1 MSKNYNR
8 VIKFLNFKNLKT
20 IIKTLICMTFYLK
33 RNNIVVTG
41 GSGRLGKLL
50 QKI

>member
-1 MSKNYNR
+1 
-8 VIKFLNFKNLKT
+8 
-20 IIKTLICMTFYLK
+20 MTFYLK

-50 QKI
+50 QNLKTFYIQKRI